1 VSTPI
6 FDVTG
11 EIYRPAAPYRTVA
24 DRRREMLDKVG
35 LIKQRNLATN
45 APSMAF
51 YAILMAA
58 GVLVMLGLVM
68 VLSASSVTSLHAG
81 DSPWR
86 LFIRQCIWAG
96 FGLICGLVAYRTPY
110 TAWRKFVG
118 PLLLVSYLLML
129 APFSPMGIS
138 VNGARA
144 WIGIGAFT
152 IQPSEILKLAVLLY
166 CADILQRRQK
176 EIHDIKRTMFPC
188 LAIMGFASFL
198 SFIQKDLGTAI
209 VFAAIM
215 IGVMMMAGI
224 RARNVAGVALMSGL
238 AGAALAMTDE
248 RRRMRFTAFL
258 NLEDNKGHYA
268 YQVYQSILSISN
280 GGVTGAGIGQ
290 GTGKWGYVPLAHSD
304 FIFAI
309 IAEELGLAGV
319 VVILGGFLALAFF
332 GFQAA
337 ISARDHF
344 SALLAGGI
352 TFWFVIQAIINIG
365 GVSGL
370 IPVTGLTLPLISYGG
385 SSLLVSMT
393 AIGLLLQVARN
404 MRVS

>member
-1 VSTPI
+1 MSTPI

-51 YAILMAA
+51 YAILIAA

-86 LFIRQCIWAG
+86 LFGRQCIWAV
-96 FGLICGLVAYRTPY
+96 FGLACGVVAYRTPY

-118 PLLLVSYLLML
+118 PLLLVSYILML

-144 WIGIGAFT
+144 WIGFGAFT

-176 EIHDIKRTMFPC
+176 EIHDIKRTMIPC

-224 RARNVAGVALMSGL
+224 RARNIAGVAFMSGL
-238 AGAALAMTDE
+238 AGVALAMTDD

>member
-1 VSTPI
+1 MTTPV

-11 EIYRPAAPYRTVA
+11 EIFRPVPSIRSVSQ
-24 DRRREMLDKVG
+24 RRRETLDRIG
-35 LIKQRNLATN
+35 LAKERRLATD

-51 YAILMAA
+51 YAILIAG

-81 DSPWR
+81 RGPWR
-86 LFIRQCIWAG
+86 LFIRQCLWAG
-96 FGLICGLVAYRTPY
+96 GGLAAAWFAYRTPY
-110 TAWRKFVG
+110 SAWRKFVG
-118 PLLLVSYLLML
+118 PLLLVAYVLML
-129 APFSPMGIS
+129 VPFTSMGIS

-144 WIGIGAFT
+144 WIGIGPVT
-152 IQPSEILKLAVLLY
+152 VQPSEILKLAVLLY

-176 EIHDIKRTMFPC
+176 EIMDWKRTLLPC
-188 LAIMGFASFL
+188 LIVMGLASALTFA
-198 SFIQKDLGTAI
+198 QGDLGTAI
-209 VFAAIM
+209 VFGAIM

-224 RARNVAGVALMSGL
+224 RAMHVSLIGVMAVVGGL
-238 AGAALAMTDE
+238 VLAMSSE
-248 RRRMRFTAFL
+248 RRRLRFTAFL
-258 NLEDNKGHYA
+258 DIEGNKSVYG

-280 GGVTGAGIGQ
+280 GGITGTGIGQ
-290 GTGKWGYVPLAHSD
+290 GVGKWGYVPLAHSD

-309 IAEELGLAGV
+309 IAEELGLVGV
-319 VVILGGFLALAFF
+319 FAVLGGFLALAFF
-332 GFQAA
+332 GFQIA

-344 SALLAGGI
+344 SAFLAGGI

-370 IPVTGLTLPLISYGG
+370 LPVTGLTLPLISYGG
-385 SSLLVSMT
+385 SSLLVCMT
-393 AIGLLLQVARN
+393 AMGLLLQVARN